1 VRPGEAVDICKA
13 EVSKGNGRKG
23 IQWTVAR
30 IGFAPGE
37 QPDGTF
43 AVPKAELPSELEQQ
57 RARSIAMVE
66 ARKQAQQAAEAQPK
80 WAQVLSAQTRHLL
93 DVYAELVNYASGKHG
108 NAVKPDDIRAMMTT
122 VFINLSKGGNANA
135 A

>member
-1 VRPGEAVDICKA
+1 MAKV
-13 EVSKGNGRKG
+13 
-23 IQWTVAR
+23 
-30 IGFAPGE
+30 GFAPGE

-43 AVPKAELPSELEQQ
+43 AVEKPTELERQL
-57 RARSIAMVE
+57 AESIRLVE
-66 ARKQAQQAAEAQPK
+66 LRKQAQQAVEAQPK
-80 WAQVLSAQTRHLL
+80 WAEALSAQTRHLL
-93 DVYAELVNYASGKHG
+93 DVYAELVNYASAKHG